1 MKYDFIKNSND
12 NIFYPVSTEE
22 IDEVEKKLSIQ
33 VPKELREFYLAIG
46 YGFIKGS
53 NFNINLIMDPCS
65 IRDFR
70 LRQNDFE
77 FYPDIEIYD
86 EFEGDKLIFF
96 EASEAAL
103 ISIELSGNVESKIY
117 YYDVEIANSL
127 KEFLKKIQKDD
138 SYYVE
143 LLN

>member
-1 MKYDFIKNSND
+1 
-12 NIFYPVSTEE
+12 
-22 IDEVEKKLSIQ
+22 LS
-33 VPKELREFYLAIG
+33 EFYLAIG

-65 IRDFR
+65 ISDFR